1 MIEFSKM
8 CAGGND
14 FIVIDNRKKVIPP
27 DIAVFTRQVCRR
39 KFSIGADGLLLLENS
54 SPGNDFRMRIFNPDG
69 SEPGMC
75 GNGARCIARFAQRIG
90 VTGERMNFETL
101 AGRIEAE
108 VHDDNV
114 RLKMSDPTDIKLH
127 LRLRLDADVYEV
139 HYLNSGVPH
148 VILFTESPD
157 SLSVNELG
165 RKIRYHREFA
175 PEGANVD
182 FVRVEGKSS
191 LRLRT
196 YERGVEEETLACGT
210 GAVASA
216 IAAFSLGKV
225 SKSPVKVH
233 TRGGEI
239 LKIYFE
245 GSPPKVTNVYLE
257 GKARFVYE
265 GEIEDIK
272 RGLKR

>member
-1 MIEFSKM
+1 MIEFTKM

-14 FIVIDNRKKVIPP
+14 FIVIDNRESLVPP
-27 DIAVFTRQVCRR
+27 DIAVFARQVCRR
-39 KFSIGADGLLLLENS
+39 KFSLGADGLLLLENS

-75 GNGARCIARFAQRIG
+75 GNGARCIARFARRRG
-90 VTGERMNFETL
+90 VTGERMTFETL

-108 VHDDNV
+108 VHNDEA

-127 LRLRLDADVYEV
+127 LRLRLDGDVYEV
-139 HYLNSGVPH
+139 HYLNTGVPH
-148 VILFTESPD
+148 VILLTEAPD
-157 SLSVNELG
+157 SLPVNELG
-165 RKIRYHREFA
+165 RKIRYHKEFA
-175 PEGANVD
+175 PEGANID

-225 SKSPVKVH
+225 SGPPVEVY

-245 GSPPKVTNVYLE
+245 ASPSEVTNVYLE
-257 GKARFVYE
+257 GKARFIYE
-265 GEIEDIK
+265 GTI
-272 RGLKR
+272 LKL